1 MSPRPLLSIVLPAC
15 EEAEN
20 LRTILP
26 GLRAALQETEI
37 GDAYEIVVV
46 DTPDRRDT
54 TDEVCAAHGAVHVRE
69 SGRSSYG
76 GALRRGIALSRGE
89 WVATMDA
96 DGSHPPSVLPRL
108 WVARQDA
115 DLIIASRYMKGGST
129 ANPPLLVWMSLA
141 VNIVF
146 RGVLGLRSADISS
159 SYRLYRG
166 DALRALPLECLHFDI
181 AQETLVK
188 FPLFQP
194 GCRVRE
200 IPFYFEQRRA
210 GRTKRHLAV
219 FTWSYLRTLAVL
231 WRLQRR
237 AKATQLKTEKEKR
250 EEAAA

>member
-1 MSPRPLLSIVLPAC
+1 MHPRPLLSIVLPAC

-26 GLRAALQETEI
+26 GLCAALKETDI
-37 GDAYEIVVV
+37 GDAYEILVV
-46 DTPDRRDT
+46 DTPDRRDA

-69 SGRSSYG
+69 TGHSSYG
-76 GALRRGIALSRGE
+76 GALRRGIALSRGK

-96 DGSHPPSVLPRL
+96 DGSHPPAVLPRL
-108 WVARQDA
+108 WVARQDQNA
-115 DLIIASRYMKGGST
+115 DLVIASRYMKGGST
-129 ANPPLLVWMSLA
+129 ANPPLLVWMSLV

-146 RGVLGLRSADISS
+146 RGVLGLQSADISS

-237 AKATQLKTEKEKR
+237 AKAMPPKAEKR